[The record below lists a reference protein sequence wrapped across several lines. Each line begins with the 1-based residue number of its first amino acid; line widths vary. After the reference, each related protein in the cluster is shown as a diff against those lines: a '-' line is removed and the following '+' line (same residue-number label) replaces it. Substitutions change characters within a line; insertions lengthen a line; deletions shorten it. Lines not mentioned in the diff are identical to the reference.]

1 MLWLIKRLPVW
12 LESKV
17 DPIELLIR
25 LIIGGIFIFA
35 GLGKLNDLQSFELAI
50 RNFSIVNDPWV
61 AILTMVLPPF
71 ELIIGL
77 FIVLR
82 VLYIGSLILVTVNL
96 LIFILALTSL
106 LIRDINVDCGCLG
119 LNISIQLQ
127 ILLDLSTLGGCAYL
141 FKTFR
146 KKSKN

>member
-1 MLWLIKRLPVW
+1 M
-12 LESKV
+12 
-17 DPIELLIR
+17 
-25 LIIGGIFIFA
+25 
-35 GLGKLNDLQSFELAI
+35 NDLQSFELAI

-82 VLYIGSLILVTVNL
+82 VLYIGSLILVTVIL

-141 FKTFR
+141 FKTCR